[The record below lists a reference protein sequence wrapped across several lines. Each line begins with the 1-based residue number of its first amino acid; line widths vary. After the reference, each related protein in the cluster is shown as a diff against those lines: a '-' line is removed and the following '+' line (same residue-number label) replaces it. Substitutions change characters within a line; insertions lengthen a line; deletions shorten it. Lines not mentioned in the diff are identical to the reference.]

1 MIDCSLIRMA
11 NLYANICQVGQIDDT
26 IECFDMV
33 TWRSAELL
41 NLDDYGIEVGKSAD
55 LVVIQQ
61 GPAERGGGAVATA
74 DGDQEGPRDVPARAG
89 PTHPARTLTVPVLPF
104 EDPVG
109 AICRDNHVAVKGA
122 GRGPLAGLA
131 FGAKDVFHIAGTRTG
146 FGHPSWLATHDPPHE
161 TAAAVSRLL
170 DAGADLAGKTHT
182 DEMAYSLTGENVH
195 YGTPVN
201 VRAPDRIPGG
211 SSNGSA
217 AAVTAGLVDFA
228 IGTDCGGSVRLPA
241 SYCGIFGMR
250 PTVDRVPLDGVIPF
264 GPPFDV
270 AGWFTRDADVLEK
283 VGRVLL
289 DDDSQPAPPRRLL
302 RAADAFA
309 MVDATVSGALDGA
322 VETLA
327 TRVGAVE
334 DVTVAPEGL
343 ESWFEIFRVLQAASI
358 WANHGAWIR
367 KTKPDFG
374 PGIKERF
381 EWAKALGVDAVE
393 QARAR
398 YQAIRARIGELLEPG
413 DILCLPTSPRVA
425 PMKNTPV
432 DDIEVRYR
440 HHAMHLLCIAGL
452 GGLPQISLPMAELDG
467 LPLGLSLNG
476 PRGADMQL
484 LRLAGRLMPEEANQP
499 G

>member
-1 MIDCSLIRMA
+1 M
-11 NLYANICQVGQIDDT
+11 
-26 IECFDMV
+26 
-33 TWRSAELL
+33 
-41 NLDDYGIEVGKSAD
+41 
-55 LVVIQQ
+55 
-61 GPAERGGGAVATA
+61 TA
-74 DGDQEGPRDVPARAG
+74 QE
-89 PTHPARTLTVPVLPF
+89 LPF

-109 AICRDNHVAVKGA
+109 AFCRANHMALKGA
-122 GRGPLAGLA
+122 GEGPLEGLT
-131 FGAKDVFHIAGTRTG
+131 FGAKDVFHIAGARTG
-146 FGHPSWLATHDPPHE
+146 FGSPVWLATHEPPTE
-161 TAAAVSRLL
+161 TASAVKRLL

-182 DEMAYSLTGENVH
+182 DELAYSLTGENVH

-201 VRAPDRIPGG
+201 ARAPERIPGG

-270 AGWFTRDADVLEK
+270 AGWFARDAHMLEK

-289 DDDSQPAPPRRLL
+289 NDDSEPAPPRRLL
-302 RAADAFA
+302 RAVDAFD
-309 MVDATVSGALDGA
+309 MVDEAVTGALNRA
-322 VETLA
+322 VE
-327 TRVGAVE
+327 RVASLVDTVE
-334 DVTVAPEGL
+334 DVTVAPSGL
-343 ESWFEIFRVLQAASI
+343 EDWFETFRVLQAASI

-367 KTKPDFG
+367 EIRPDFG
-374 PGIKERF
+374 PGVKERF
-381 EWAKALGVDAVE
+381 EWAETLGAGDVDSARKRYEAV
-393 QARAR
+393 QARIV
-398 YQAIRARIGELLEPG
+398 QVMGEG

-425 PMKNTPV
+425 PLKNTPV

-440 HHAMHLLCIAGL
+440 HQAMHLLCIAGL
-452 GGLPQISLPMAELDG
+452 GGLPQISLPMARLEG

-484 LRLAGRLMPEEANQP
+484 LRLARQLVPQETV
-499 G
+499 

>member
-1 MIDCSLIRMA
+1 M
-11 NLYANICQVGQIDDT
+11 
-26 IECFDMV
+26 
-33 TWRSAELL
+33 
-41 NLDDYGIEVGKSAD
+41 
-55 LVVIQQ
+55 
-61 GPAERGGGAVATA
+61 
-74 DGDQEGPRDVPARAG
+74 
-89 PTHPARTLTVPVLPF
+89 TVPELPF

-109 AICRDNHVAVKGA
+109 AFCRANHVALNGA
-122 GRGPLAGLA
+122 DEGPLEDLT
-131 FGAKDVFHIAGTRTG
+131 FGAKDVFHIAGARTG
-146 FGHPSWLATHDPPHE
+146 FGSPVWLATHEPPAQ
-161 TAAAVSRLL
+161 TASAVKRLL

-201 VRAPDRIPGG
+201 SGAPERIPGG

-270 AGWFTRDADVLEK
+270 AGWFARDAHVLEK

-289 DDDSQPAPPRRLL
+289 NDDSQPTAPRRLL
-302 RAADAFA
+302 RAADAFD
-309 MVDATVSGALDGA
+309 MVDEAVSGALDRA
-322 VETLA
+322 VE
-327 TRVGAVE
+327 RVAALVDTVE
-334 DVTVAPEGL
+334 DVTVAPSGL
-343 ESWFEIFRVLQAASI
+343 EDWFETFRVLQAASI

-367 KTKPDFG
+367 ETRPDFG
-374 PGIKERF
+374 PGVKERF
-381 EWAKALGVDAVE
+381 EWAEALDAGDVDA
-393 QARAR
+393 AKKR
-398 YQAIRARIGELLEPG
+398 YEAIRTRILQVIGEG

-425 PMKNTPV
+425 PLKNTPV
-432 DDIEVRYR
+432 DDIEIRYR
-440 HHAMHLLCIAGL
+440 HQAMHLLCVAGL
-452 GGLPQISLPMAELDG
+452 GGLPQISLPMAELEG

-484 LRLAGRLMPEEANQP
+484 LRLARRLMPEATV
-499 G
+499 

>member
-1 MIDCSLIRMA
+1 M
-11 NLYANICQVGQIDDT
+11 
-26 IECFDMV
+26 
-33 TWRSAELL
+33 
-41 NLDDYGIEVGKSAD
+41 
-55 LVVIQQ
+55 
-61 GPAERGGGAVATA
+61 TA
-74 DGDQEGPRDVPARAG
+74 G
-89 PTHPARTLTVPVLPF
+89 TLPF

-109 AICRDNHVAVKGA
+109 AFCRDNHVALKGA
-122 GRGPLAGLA
+122 GDGPLAGLT
-131 FGAKDVFHIAGTRTG
+131 FGAKDVFHIAGTATG
-146 FGHPSWLATHDPPHE
+146 FGHPTWLATHEPPAV
-161 TAAAVSRLL
+161 TATAVTRLL
-170 DAGADLAGKTHT
+170 EAGADLAGKTHT

-270 AGWFTRDADVLEK
+270 AGWLARDARVLER

-289 DDDSQPAPPRRLL
+289 ADNSEPAPPRRLL
-302 RAADAFA
+302 RATDAFD
-309 MVDATVSGALDGA
+309 MVDEAVTDTLDA
-322 VETLA
+322 SVESVA
-327 TRVGAVE
+327 ACVGAVE

-343 ESWFEIFRVLQAASI
+343 ESWFETFRVLQAASI
-358 WANHGAWIR
+358 WANHGAWITETR
-367 KTKPDFG
+367 PEFG

-381 EWAKALGVDAVE
+381 EWAEALDEGAVAE
-393 QARAR
+393 ARTRYESIQARIAEVV
-398 YQAIRARIGELLEPG
+398 GSG

-425 PMKNTPV
+425 PLKNTPV
-432 DDIEVRYR
+432 DDIEIRYR
-440 HHAMHLLCIAGL
+440 HQAMHLLCIAGL
-452 GGLPQISLPMAELDG
+452 GGLPQISLPMAELEG

-484 LRLAGRLMPEEANQP
+484 LGLARELMPEGAV
-499 G
+499 

>member
-1 MIDCSLIRMA
+1 MPD
-11 NLYANICQVGQIDDT
+11 
-26 IECFDMV
+26 
-33 TWRSAELL
+33 
-41 NLDDYGIEVGKSAD
+41 
-55 LVVIQQ
+55 
-61 GPAERGGGAVATA
+61 
-74 DGDQEGPRDVPARAG
+74 
-89 PTHPARTLTVPVLPF
+89 LPF

-109 AICRDNHVAVKGA
+109 AFCRHNHVALRGA
-122 GRGPLAGLA
+122 GDGLLQGLT

-146 FGHPSWLATHDPPHE
+146 FGHPVWLATHEPPME
-161 TAAAVSRLL
+161 TAAAVTRLL
-170 DAGADLAGKTHT
+170 DAGADLVGKTHT

-201 VRAPDRIPGG
+201 LRAPDRIPGG

-270 AGWFTRDADVLEK
+270 AGWFARDARMLER

-289 DDDSQPAPPRRLL
+289 ADDSEPAPPRRLL

-309 MVDATVSGALDGA
+309 IVDGAVAGALDRA
-322 VETLA
+322 VERVAAL
-327 TRVGAVE
+327 VGAVE

-343 ESWFEIFRVLQAASI
+343 ESWFETFRVLQAASI

-367 KTKPDFG
+367 ATRSDFG
-374 PGIKERF
+374 PGVKERF
-381 EWAKALGVDAVE
+381 EWAEALADEAVE
-393 QARAR
+393 AAKKR
-398 YQAIRARIGELLEPG
+398 YEAIRARIDDVLRPG
-413 DILCLPTSPRVA
+413 DVLCLPTSPRVA
-425 PMKNTPV
+425 PLKNTPV
-432 DDIEVRYR
+432 DDIEIRYR
-440 HHAMHLLCIAGL
+440 HQAMHLLCISGL

-476 PRGADMQL
+476 PRGADVQL
-484 LRLAGRLMPEEANQP
+484 LRLARRLVPEASA
-499 G
+499 

>member
-1 MIDCSLIRMA
+1 M
-11 NLYANICQVGQIDDT
+11 
-26 IECFDMV
+26 
-33 TWRSAELL
+33 
-41 NLDDYGIEVGKSAD
+41 
-55 LVVIQQ
+55 
-61 GPAERGGGAVATA
+61 
-74 DGDQEGPRDVPARAG
+74 
-89 PTHPARTLTVPVLPF
+89 TVPDLPF
-104 EDPVG
+104 EDAIG
-109 AICRDNHVAVKGA
+109 AFCRDNHVALKGA
-122 GRGPLAGLA
+122 DDGPLSGLT
-131 FGAKDVFHIAGTRTG
+131 FGAKDVFHIAGTPTG
-146 FGHPSWLATHDPPHE
+146 FGHPAWLATHDPPAE
-161 TAAAVSRLL
+161 TAAAVERLL

-201 VRAPDRIPGG
+201 LRAPDRIPGG

-270 AGWFTRDADVLEK
+270 AGWFARDARGLER

-289 DDDSQPAPPRRLL
+289 ADDSRPAPPRRLL

-309 MVDATVSGALDGA
+309 MVDEAVAHALDGA
-322 VETLA
+322 VETVA
-327 TRVGAVE
+327 TVVGNVE

-343 ESWFEIFRVLQAASI
+343 ESWFDTFRVLQAASI

-367 KTKPDFG
+367 ETRPDFG
-374 PGIKERF
+374 PGVRQRF
-381 EWAKALGVDAVE
+381 EWAEALDDDAVE
-393 QARAR
+393 AARPR
-398 YQAIRARIGELLEPG
+398 FDAIRARVTAVVGPG

-425 PMKNTPV
+425 PLKNTPV
-432 DDIEVRYR
+432 DDIEIRYR
-440 HHAMHLLCIAGL
+440 HQAMHLLCIAGL
-452 GGLPQISLPMAELDG
+452 GGLPQISLPMAELGG

-476 PRGADMQL
+476 PRGADLQL
-484 LRLAGRLMPEEANQP
+484 LKLARRMTAGANT
-499 G
+499 

>member
-1 MIDCSLIRMA
+1 M
-11 NLYANICQVGQIDDT
+11 
-26 IECFDMV
+26 
-33 TWRSAELL
+33 
-41 NLDDYGIEVGKSAD
+41 
-55 LVVIQQ
+55 
-61 GPAERGGGAVATA
+61 
-74 DGDQEGPRDVPARAG
+74 ARAVTA
-89 PTHPARTLTVPVLPF
+89 PELPF

-109 AICRDNHVAVKGA
+109 AFCRHNHVALKGA
-122 GRGPLAGLA
+122 GDGPLAGLT

-146 FGHPSWLATHDPPHE
+146 FGHPAWLATHEAPAE
-161 TAAAVSRLL
+161 TAAAVKRLL
-170 DAGADLAGKTHT
+170 DTGADLAGKTHT
-182 DEMAYSLTGENVH
+182 DELAYSLTGENRH

-201 VRAPDRIPGG
+201 ARAPDRIPGG

-270 AGWFTRDADVLEK
+270 AGWFARDADVLER

-289 DDDSQPAPPRRLL
+289 ADDSEPAPPRRML
-302 RAADAFA
+302 RAADAFD
-309 MVDATVSGALDGA
+309 MVDTSVADALDAA
-322 VETLA
+322 VQTVA
-327 TRVGAVE
+327 ACIGAVE
-334 DVTVAPEGL
+334 DVTMAPEGL
-343 ESWFEIFRVLQAASI
+343 ESWFETFRVIQAASI

-367 KTKPDFG
+367 ETRPEFG

-381 EWAKALGVDAVE
+381 EWAEALDARDVDSAKKRYASI
-393 QARAR
+393 QARIA
-398 YQAIRARIGELLEPG
+398 QVMEEG

-425 PMKNTPV
+425 PAKNTPV
-432 DDIEVRYR
+432 DDIEIRYR
-440 HHAMHLLCIAGL
+440 HQAMHLLCIAGL
-452 GGLPQISLPMAELDG
+452 GGLPQISLPMAELGG

-476 PRGADMQL
+476 PRGADMRL
-484 LRLAGRLMPEEANQP
+484 LGLARKLMPEGP